1 MAIHL
6 TNTEADKM
14 YMFSK
19 SRGHYVYGEVC
30 FNMFQARIMSDW
42 DDAGPV
48 YEYKLLPLS
57 DILVSDSCSPVS
69 KKDFRPGKVMFMVQV
84 FGNVPFQIKKVVIS
98 GYSDKEFW
106 YYDEK
111 YNKIVFRH
119 FGDTG
124 VDRKHLK
131 KIFLTAQAAKRY
143 CAKMNKICSS

>member
-14 YMFSK
+14 CMFSK
-19 SRGHYVYGEVC
+19 SRGHYVHGEVC
-30 FNMFQARIMSDW
+30 LDMFQARIMSDW
-42 DDAGPV
+42 NEDGLV

-57 DILVSDSCSPVS
+57 DIIVSDSCSPVS
-69 KKDFRPGKVMFMVQV
+69 KKDFQLGKVMFMVQV
-84 FGNVPFQIKKVVIS
+84 LGNVPFQIKKVVIS
-98 GYSDKEFW
+98 SCSDKEFW

-111 YNKIVFRH
+111 YNKIVSRH

-124 VDRKHLK
+124 VGRKHLI

-143 CAKMNKICSS
+143 CAKMNKIYSS